1 MNNNYLKVYKNKKV
15 LITGSTGFKGAWLAF
30 WLYKLGSRIVG
41 IGLKPKKEDVAFKAL
56 KIIKKIKQY
65 YIDINNFKKTNIIF
79 KKFKPDIVFHL
90 AAQSVVSKGYSLPI
104 ETFKTNIIGGANIL
118 DICKKNKIKNLVFIT
133 SDKCYEN
140 KKNKS
145 FLESDKLNGD
155 EPYSASKAAAEIIFH
170 SYVKSFSINKN
181 VLKYATGRAG
191 NVTGGGDFRKNG
203 IIPDIVRSI
212 QNKQNLIIRNP
223 SYTRPWQH
231 VLDALNGYLKLGSF
245 LVRNKLNKKLYP
257 SWNFGP
263 KLTKKISVLHLTK
276 KFLKN
281 WNIRKKINIS
291 KKNYFKESKFLRL
304 NTQKARRELKWKT
317 VLDIDENIFFT
328 AEWYKKFYEKKNI
341 EKLTN
346 SQINYFTKKL

>member
-30 WLYKLGSRIVG
+30 WLYKLGSKIVG
-41 IGLKPKKEDVAFKAL
+41 IGLKPRKEDIAFKAL
-56 KIIKKIKQY
+56 KINEKIKQY
-65 YIDINNFKKTNIIF
+65 YVDINNFNKTNTIF
-79 KKFKPDIVFHL
+79 KRFKPDIVFHL
-90 AAQSVVSKGYSLPI
+90 AAQSVVSEGYNLPV

-118 DICKKNKIKNLVFIT
+118 DACKKNKIKNLVFIT
-133 SDKCYEN
+133 SDKCYDN
-140 KKNKS
+140 KKDKS
-145 FLESDKLNGD
+145 FLESDGLNGD
-155 EPYSASKAAAEIIFH
+155 DPYSASKAGAEIIFH
-170 SYVKSFSINKN
+170 SYVKSFTINKN
-181 VLKYATGRAG
+181 ILKYATGRAG

-245 LVRNKLNKKLYP
+245 LIRNKLNKKLYP

-263 KLTKKISVLHLTK
+263 NSPKKISVLHLTK

-281 WNIRKKINIS
+281 WNIRKTIKIS
-291 KKNYFKESKFLRL
+291 KKKYFKESKYLKL
-304 NTQKARRELKWKT
+304 NTQKARRELKWKA
-317 VLDIDENIFFT
+317 LLNFDENIYFT

>member
-30 WLYKLGSRIVG
+30 WLYKLGSKIVG
-41 IGLKPKKEDVAFKAL
+41 IGLKPRKEDIVFKAL
-56 KIIKKIKQY
+56 KINEKIKQY
-65 YIDINNFKKTNIIF
+65 YVDINNFNKTNTIF
-79 KKFKPDIVFHL
+79 KRFKPDVVFHL
-90 AAQSVVSKGYSLPI
+90 AAQSIVSEGYNLPV

-118 DICKKNKIKNLVFIT
+118 DACKKNKIKNLVFIT
-133 SDKCYEN
+133 SDKCYDN
-140 KKNKS
+140 KRDKNFS
-145 FLESDKLNGD
+145 ESDELNGD
-155 EPYSASKAAAEIIFH
+155 DPYSASKAGAEIIFH
-170 SYVKSFSINKN
+170 SYVKSFTINKN
-181 VLKYATGRAG
+181 IINYATGRAG

-245 LVRNKLNKKLYP
+245 LIRNKLNKKLYP

-263 KLTKKISVLHLTK
+263 NSPKKISVLDLTK

-281 WNIRKKINIS
+281 WNIRKKIKIS
-291 KKNYFKESKFLRL
+291 KKNILKNL
-304 NTQKARRELKWKT
+304 N
-317 VLDIDENIFFT
+317 I
-328 AEWYKKFYEKKNI
+328 
-341 EKLTN
+341 
-346 SQINYFTKKL
+346 